1 MIRPKINPV
10 HQTALAFTAF
20 LFFLITTIPV
30 HASPKDQTRWDSKY
44 DNEVYI
50 FGTKP
55 IAFIRDN
62 LKLLPKGKVLD
73 IAMGEGRNGVYLAA
87 NGYDVEGID
96 ISEVGLKKAHKL
108 AEQNNTKI
116 TTRVVDLEKAQL
128 EKDKYDVVLCSYY
141 MQRDLI
147 PQMKAAVKKG
157 GVVVF
162 ETYNED
168 YLKYRKF
175 NPKWALKTNELLEL
189 FKDFKILRYQAFDDG
204 TEAYS
209 SIIAQRP

>member
-1 MIRPKINPV
+1 MNRLETRSV
-10 HQTALAFTAF
+10 RTTVYTFVAF
-20 LFFLITTIPV
+20 FFLLTATTPV
-30 HASPKDQTRWDSKY
+30 SASPRDQERWDAKY
-44 DNEVYI
+44 ENEVYI
-50 FGTKP
+50 FGTQP
-55 IAFIRDN
+55 IGFLRDN

-87 NGYDVEGID
+87 NGFDVEGID

-116 TTRVVDLEKAQL
+116 TTRVVDLENAQL

-141 MQRDLI
+141 MQRSLI
-147 PQMKAAVKKG
+147 PQMKSAVKKG

-175 NPKWALKTNELLEL
+175 NPKWVLKHNELLEL
-189 FKDFKILRYQAFDDG
+189 FKDFKIIRYQAFDDG

-209 SIIAQRP
+209 SIIAQKH

>member
-10 HQTALAFTAF
+10 RKTALALAAF
-20 LFFLITTIPV
+20 LFFFTTALPAQ
-30 HASPKDQTRWDSKY
+30 ASPKDQTRWDSKY

-50 FGTKP
+50 FGTEP

-108 AEQNNTKI
+108 AEQNHTKI
-116 TTRVVDLEKAQL
+116 TTRVVDLENAQL

-147 PQMKAAVKKG
+147 PQMKAAVKQG

>member
-1 MIRPKINPV
+1 MIRSKYSPIRIAV
-10 HQTALAFTAF
+10 ISIFISF
-20 LFFLITTIPV
+20 FFLSATFPV
-30 HASPKDQTRWDSKY
+30 FASPKDQKRWDSKY
-44 DNEVYI
+44 ENEVYI

-55 IAFIRDN
+55 ISFVRDN

-87 NGYDVEGID
+87 NGFDVEGID
-96 ISEVGLKKAHKL
+96 ISEVGLNKAHKL
-108 AEQNNTKI
+108 AAQNNTRI
-116 TTRVVDLEKAQL
+116 TTRVVDLENAQL

-141 MQRDLI
+141 MQRNLI
-147 PQMKAAVKKG
+147 PQMKEAVKKG

-175 NPKWALKTNELLEL
+175 NPKWVLKHNELLEL
-189 FKDFKILRYQAFDDG
+189 FKDFKIIRYQAFDDG

>member
-1 MIRPKINPV
+1 MIRPRLKSIR
-10 HQTALAFTAF
+10 T
-20 LFFLITTIPV
+20 TTIFIITSLFCLSVILPAI
-30 HASPKDQTRWDSKY
+30 ASPRDKERWDAKY
-44 DNEVYI
+44 ENEVFI
-50 FGTKP
+50 FGTEP
-55 IAFIRDN
+55 ISFIRNN

-87 NGYDVEGID
+87 NGFEVEGID
-96 ISEVGLKKAHKL
+96 ISEVGLKKAHQL

-116 TTRVVDLEKAQL
+116 TTRVVDLENAQL
-128 EKDKYDVVLCSYY
+128 EKDKYDVVLCTYY
-141 MQRDLI
+141 MQRNLI

-175 NPKWALKTNELLEL
+175 NPKWALKHNELLEL
-189 FKDFKILRYQAFDDG
+189 FKDFKIIRYQAFDDG
-204 TEAYS
+204 SEAYS
-209 SIIAQRP
+209 SIIAQKQ

>member
-1 MIRPKINPV
+1 MIRPRINTIRN
-10 HQTALAFTAF
+10 TAIFIFTS
-20 LFFLITTIPV
+20 LFCLSLILPAI
-30 HASPKDQTRWDSKY
+30 ASPGDKERWDAKY
-44 DNEVYI
+44 ENEVFI
-50 FGTKP
+50 FGTEP
-55 IAFIRDN
+55 ISFIRNN

-87 NGYDVEGID
+87 NGFEVEGID

-116 TTRVVDLEKAQL
+116 TTRVVDLENAQL
-128 EKDKYDVVLCSYY
+128 EKDKYDVVLCTYY
-141 MQRDLI
+141 MQRNLI
-147 PQMKAAVKKG
+147 PQMKDAVKKG

-175 NPKWALKTNELLEL
+175 NPKWALKHNELLEL
-189 FKDFKILRYQAFDDG
+189 FKDFKIIRYQAFDDG
-204 TEAYS
+204 SEAYS
-209 SIIAQRP
+209 SIIAQKQ

>member
-1 MIRPKINPV
+1 MIRPRFNSVRRTVILIFTSLFCLSIALPV
-10 HQTALAFTAF
+10 
-20 LFFLITTIPV
+20 I
-30 HASPKDQTRWDSKY
+30 ASPSDQERWDSKY
-44 DNEVYI
+44 ENEVYI
-50 FGTKP
+50 FGTEP
-55 IAFIRDN
+55 ISFIRDN

-87 NGYDVEGID
+87 NGFEVEGID

-108 AEQNNTKI
+108 AAQNNTRI
-116 TTRVVDLEKAQL
+116 ATRVVDLENAQL
-128 EKDKYDVVLCSYY
+128 EKDKYDVVLCTYY
-141 MQRDLI
+141 MQRNLI

-157 GVVVF
+157 GMVVF

-175 NPKWALKTNELLEL
+175 NPEWVLKHNELLEL
-189 FKDFKILRYQAFDDG
+189 FKDFKIIRYQAFDDG

-209 SIIAQRP
+209 SIIAQRQ